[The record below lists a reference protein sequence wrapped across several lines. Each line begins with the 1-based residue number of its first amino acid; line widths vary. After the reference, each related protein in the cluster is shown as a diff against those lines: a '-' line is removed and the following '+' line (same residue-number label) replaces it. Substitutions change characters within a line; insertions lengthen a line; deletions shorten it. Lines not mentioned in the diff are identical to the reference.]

1 MTPPHQGVGIR
12 WTSPKEGLGI
22 SRPSFSESTDFA
34 FKGDLIAVVGLN
46 R

>member
-1 MTPPHQGVGIR
+1 MAPPHQGVGIR

-34 FKGDLIAVVGLN
+34 GDLIAVVGLD